1 MTTILAALAVIL
13 TLALIA
19 TRKPRRTKPDSR
31 DCAPYTRHERED
43 AWRVQFMLAQDVD
56 YLATACRGA
65 TAKRRMLVEQ
75 RNRAALSFLPPY
87 MPATVHAIEHY
98 GVGPRTRREIA
109 VRPLTS
115 FQPKPKTV
123 VVRRRP
129 KLALAR

>member
-1 MTTILAALAVIL
+1 MTTILAALAICITL
-13 TLALIA
+13 TLIA
-19 TRKPRRTKPDSR
+19 TRKPRRTKPDGR
-31 DCAPYTRHERED
+31 DCAPLTRHERENG
-43 AWRVQFMLAQDVD
+43 WRSRFIAEGPD

>member
-1 MTTILAALAVIL
+1 MTTALIILALAIVSALVC
-13 TLALIA
+13 
-19 TRKPRRTKPDSR
+19 TRRPRRTKPDSR

-75 RNRAALSFLPPY
+75 RNRAAMSFLPPY

-109 VRPLTS
+109 VRPLS
-115 FQPKPKTV
+115 SIQPKPKTV